1 MKRTSTSPAMAGT
14 LAERLRDA
22 REKYYAD
29 IAAIIAA
36 NPEKS
41 YGLLMAEHGLT
52 SWAVKRA
59 VKLHHLKR
67 PCGRRSPAYRQ
78 RDVGGRQVGTGQ

>member
-1 MKRTSTSPAMAGT
+1 MKRTSTSPAIAGT
-14 LAERLRDA
+14 LTDRLRQA
-22 REKYYAD
+22 REEYYVD

-41 YGLLMAEHGLT
+41 YQLLMAEHGLT

-59 VKLHHLKR
+59 VKLHGIKR
-67 PCGRRSPAYRQ
+67 PCGRRSPAYRR
-78 RDVGGRQVGTGQ
+78 RDVGGTHVGTGP

>member
-1 MKRTSTSPAMAGT
+1 MKCASPRPEMGPT
-14 LAERLRDA
+14 LFDRLREA

-59 VKLHHLKR
+59 VKLHDIKR
-67 PCGRRSPAYRQ
+67 PCGRRSPAYRR
-78 RDVGGRQVGTGQ
+78 RDVGCT